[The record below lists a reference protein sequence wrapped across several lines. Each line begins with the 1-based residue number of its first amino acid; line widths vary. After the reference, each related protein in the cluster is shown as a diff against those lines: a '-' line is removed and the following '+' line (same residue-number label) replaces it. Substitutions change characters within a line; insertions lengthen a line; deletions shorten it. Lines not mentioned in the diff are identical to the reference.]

1 MGQRLLKKYDDKNLE
16 DSDSRKSMERAGME
30 VKKIAGSD
38 QEDIQPNIHIGDD
51 HKLNLNNFKS
61 VHGHCDKEE

>member
-1 MGQRLLKKYDDKNLE
+1 MGQRVLKKYDDKNFE
-16 DSDSRKSMERAGME
+16 DSDSRKSVESASME

-38 QEDIQPNIHIGDD
+38 QEDIQPNIHIEDD
-51 HKLNLNNFKS
+51 HKLILNNFKS